1 MKKFLKIFSITLISL
16 VSLLYLA
23 FLFVL
28 PNCIDLNKYE
38 PQIKKA
44 VFDSTGFIVNTE
56 GIKLSTGWNFSAGL
70 KADRIDIL
78 YPNNEKFFQL
88 KNADVKLS
96 LIPLLAKNI
105 IVDSVSADSIILR
118 MKIEKDGSFYIEQF
132 LKKDENKENAE
143 EASTELPL
151 GLKFSDIMPV
161 INVKKYSISL
171 VDSQTN
177 KFYTLTGDTF
187 KISNFVLN
195 DKIKISAIGKILLDK
210 EEHINYDINLFSKVM
225 PTFENTGETTSSQE
239 KIDILY
245 YVKALKTI
253 NLMANIKADL
263 KLTGDIDDIKTDG
276 TLDITGLSL
285 KVKGSQLPQ
294 SYIKT
299 AFSGNKISIDS
310 NLNTSKTE
318 NINVHGYYK
327 YGKNQY
333 IDLTTKSD
341 RISLSNMFDIVS
353 SFLPIFGM
361 NDIKGI
367 SANGTLRANFNIQ
380 SDFKKINSNG
390 YLKVDN
396 ANIFYNLFNIAV
408 KNINS
413 DIDFSRNQIDIRKA
427 SAYVNGAPI
436 SLTGAINTNAYANLN
451 LKADRL
457 SLKGLMATFGML
469 NVLKDNNINSGIVTI
484 DGKLKGN
491 LSKTKP
497 QINVLLENI
506 NLYNKPMKI
515 GVVLTKGSS
524 DITFTKDN
532 KIDGKVL
539 VTGLRIKSPDFGNYS
554 LPSTKLTFDN
564 KNFYIQP
571 SAIFFNNSKI
581 NFKGKVSNYADK
593 KNNNVDIEV
602 YGLILARDLKS
613 IVPKE
618 FRKDISASGKIPMI
632 LKVKGNLNTQTITAQ
647 ALANATNYISYG
659 TVNSLLNKTTLLNA
673 SMHLSN
679 NNLKINDISLNALN
693 TNRGLTENFNSN
705 LSGSTKIA
713 SVTGGIS
720 NLQNKFP
727 YINSLKVSMPNSLII
742 SIPSLKG
749 SKLQI
754 IGNLNVHGSTKNPS
768 IAGQISIPRAT
779 FPSLKTNVKNLNVN
793 VNKSTINASCPY
805 LTVSDSNMG
814 FSTVI
819 DNNFNKGIR
828 IKSMNLDAQK
838 INLDTLLVA
847 LSNLPQNS
855 VGQGTDLGVTLA
867 NGKGKIALFSL
878 GGLKASDVTSNFSIS
893 DNTLK
898 LTNIVGYSYGG
909 KIAGNA
915 SYNIVFGNL
924 KLDMQGRGLSS
935 EPALRDFTG
944 IGNLING
951 AMDFDANN
959 IRLIAGTETQMM
971 QSLRGNTTFIISN
984 GQMGTLGKLENLLYA
999 QNILGNNLL
1008 KNSLGSISK
1017 AVSIKKT
1024 GDFKYIKGKISFSS
1038 GWANINTF
1046 KTSGPAMSLY
1056 LTGNYNL
1063 LNNNIRATMLGRLSN
1078 DVVEVLGPVGE
1089 FSFNKLLSYMP
1100 KFGSITAG
1108 MVNQITTNPYGENVS
1123 MLPDLT
1129 PKQSGA
1135 TKEFK
1140 VILNGNIESTKA
1152 IKSFK
1157 WLSNPTITPATSG
1170 SNSSNTGT
1178 PSTTNSSSSSTT
1190 QPYQTTNRTYTPPTA
1205 SEMQDAVRNKTSDT
1219 INRILSPKSS
1229 QPPASTGVADF
1240 IDNLPDLPQ

>member
-1 MKKFLKIFSITLISL
+1 MKKFLTIFSVTIISL
-16 VSLLYLA
+16 ISLLYLA

-28 PNCIDLNKYE
+28 PNCVDLNKYE

-44 VFDSTGFIVNTE
+44 VYDSTGFIVNTE
-56 GIKLSTGWNFSAGL
+56 DIKLSTGWNFSAGL
-70 KADRIDIL
+70 KAGRIDIL

-96 LIPLLAKNI
+96 LLPLLTKNI
-105 IVDSVSADSIILR
+105 IIDSVSADNIILR

-132 LKKDENKENAE
+132 LKKDENKENTE
-143 EASTELPL
+143 EVSTELPF

-161 INVKKYSISL
+161 IHVKKYSISL

-177 KFYTLTGDTF
+177 KFYTLAGDTF

-210 EEHINYDINLFSKVM
+210 EEHVNYDINLFSKVM
-225 PTFENTGETTSSQE
+225 PTFEPTEVTDSSQE
-239 KIDILY
+239 KFDILY
-245 YVKALKTI
+245 YLKALKTI

-276 TLDITGLSL
+276 TLDITNLSL

-341 RISLSNMFDIVS
+341 KISLSNMFDIVS

-367 SANGTLRANFNIQ
+367 SADGTLKANFNIQ

-396 ANIFYNLFNIAV
+396 ANVFYKLFNISV

-427 SAYVNGAPI
+427 SAFVNGAPI
-436 SLTGAINTNAYANLN
+436 SLTGAINSNAYANLN

-497 QINVLLENI
+497 QINVLLESI
-506 NLYNKPMKI
+506 NLYNKPMKTSVI
-515 GVVLTKGSS
+515 LTKGSS

-532 KIDGKVL
+532 KLDGKVL
-539 VTGLRIKSPDFGNYS
+539 VTGLRIKSSDFGNYS
-554 LPSTKLTFDN
+554 LPSTKLSFDN

-581 NFKGKVSNYADK
+581 DFKGKVSNYADK

-602 YGLILARDLKS
+602 YGLIWGKDLKTL
-613 IVPKE
+613 VPKE
-618 FRKDISASGKIPMI
+618 FRKDISTSGKIPMI
-632 LKVKGNLNTQTITAQ
+632 LKVKGNLESQTITAQ
-647 ALANATNYISYG
+647 ALANANNYISYG
-659 TVNSLLNKTTLLNA
+659 TVSSLLNKTTLLNA
-673 SMHLSN
+673 SMNLAN
-679 NNLKINDISLNALN
+679 NNLKINDLSLNALN
-693 TNRGLTENFNSN
+693 TNRGLTENFNAN
-705 LSGSTKIA
+705 MSGSTKIA

-749 SKLQI
+749 SKLQV
-754 IGNLNVHGSTKNPS
+754 IGNMNVHGSAKSPS
-768 IAGQISIPRAT
+768 IIGQISIPKAT
-779 FPSLKTNVKNLNVN
+779 FPTLKTNVKNLNVN
-793 VNKSTINASCPY
+793 VNKSTITASCPY

-814 FSTVI
+814 FTTNI
-819 DNNFNKGIR
+819 DNNFSKGIR

-878 GGLKASDVTSNFSIS
+878 GGLKASDVTSNFAIN
-893 DNTLK
+893 DNSLK
-898 LTNIVGYSYGG
+898 LNNITGYSYGG

-915 SYNIVFGNL
+915 SYNMVFGNL

-951 AMDFDANN
+951 KMDFDANN
-959 IRLIAGTETQMM
+959 IKLIAGTEAQMM
-971 QSLRGNTTFIISN
+971 QSLRGNTTFIVSN

-1008 KNSLGSISK
+1008 KNSLGSITK

-1024 GDFKYIKGKISFSS
+1024 GDFKYIKGKMNFSS
-1038 GWANINTF
+1038 GWANISTVQ
-1046 KTSGPAMSLY
+1046 TSGPAMSLY
-1056 LTGNYNL
+1056 ITGSYNL

-1089 FSFNKLLSYMP
+1089 FSFNKLLSYIP
-1100 KFGSITAG
+1100 RYGSITSG
-1108 MVNQITTNPYGENVS
+1108 VINQMTTNPYGENVS
-1123 MLPDLT
+1123 MLPDLS
-1129 PKQSGA
+1129 PKQTGA

-1140 VILNGNIESTKA
+1140 VILNGSVNSTKA

-1157 WLSNPTITPATSG
+1157 WLSNPTVTPSTNG
-1170 SNSSNTGT
+1170 SSSSSTGS
-1178 PSTTNSSSSSTT
+1178 STTNSSSSSTT
-1190 QPYQTTNRTYTPPTA
+1190 QPSQTTNRTYTPPTA
-1205 SEMQDAVRNKTSDT
+1205 NEMQDAVRNKTSDT

-1229 QPPASTGVADF
+1229 QPASSTGVADF
-1240 IDNLPDLPQ
+1240 INNLPDLPQ

>member
-105 IVDSVSADSIILR
+105 IIDSVSADSIILR

-581 NFKGKVSNYADK
+581 NFKGKVSNYADN
-593 KNNNVDIEV
+593 KNNSVDIEV

-754 IGNLNVHGSTKNPS
+754 IGNMNIHGSAKNPS
-768 IAGQISIPRAT
+768 IVGQISIPRAT

-805 LTVSDSNMG
+805 LAVSDSNMG

-878 GGLKASDVTSNFSIS
+878 GGSKASDVTSNFSIS

-1229 QPPASTGVADF
+1229 QPASSTGVADF

>member
-1 MKKFLKIFSITLISL
+1 MKKFFKIFSITL
-16 VSLLYLA
+16 VSILSVLYLA

-28 PNCIDLNKYE
+28 PNCVDLNKYE

-44 VFDSTGFIVNTE
+44 ILDSTGFIVNTE
-56 GIKLSTGWNFSAGL
+56 DIKLSTGWNFSAGL
-70 KADRIDIL
+70 KAGRIDIF

-96 LIPLLAKNI
+96 LLPLLTKNI
-105 IVDSVSADSIILR
+105 IIDSVSADNIILR
-118 MKIEKDGSFYIEQF
+118 MKIEKDGTFYIEQF
-132 LKKDENKENAE
+132 LKKDENKETTE
-143 EASTELPL
+143 EVSTELPL

-161 INVKKYSISL
+161 IDVKKYSISL

-177 KFYTLTGDTF
+177 KFYTLTGDNF

-225 PTFENTGETTSSQE
+225 PTFEPTEETSNSQE
-239 KIDILY
+239 KVDILY
-245 YVKALKTI
+245 YLKALKTI
-253 NLMANIKADL
+253 NLMANVKADL

-341 RISLSNMFDIVS
+341 KISLSNMFDIVS

-380 SDFKKINSNG
+380 SDFKKINSSG

-396 ANIFYNLFNIAV
+396 ANVFYNLFNIAV

-436 SLTGAINTNAYANLN
+436 SLTGAINSNAYANLN

-497 QINVLLENI
+497 QINVLLESI
-506 NLYNKPMKI
+506 NLYNKPMRTSVI
-515 GVVLTKGSS
+515 LTKGSS

-554 LPSTKLTFDN
+554 LPSTKLTFDD

-581 NFKGKVSNYADK
+581 DFKGKVSNYADK

-618 FRKDISASGKIPMI
+618 FRKDISASGKIPII
-632 LKVKGNLNTQTITAQ
+632 LKVKGNLDAQTITAQ
-647 ALANATNYISYG
+647 ALANSTNYISYG

-673 SMHLSN
+673 SMNLAN

-713 SVTGGIS
+713 SVTGGVS
-720 NLQNKFP
+720 NLQNKYP

-754 IGNLNVHGSTKNPS
+754 VGNLNVHGSTKNPS
-768 IAGQISIPRAT
+768 ILGQISIPKAT

-814 FSTVI
+814 FTTVI

-855 VGQGTDLGVTLA
+855 VGQGTDLGVTLS

-878 GGLKASDVTSNFSIS
+878 GGLKASDVTSNFVIN
-893 DNTLK
+893 DNSLK
-898 LTNIVGYSYGG
+898 LNNIVGYSYGG

-915 SYNIVFGNL
+915 SYNMVFGNL

-959 IRLIAGTETQMM
+959 IRLIAGTEAQMM

-1008 KNSLGSISK
+1008 KNSLGSITK

-1024 GDFKYIKGKISFSS
+1024 GDFKYIKGKISFSG

-1056 LTGNYNL
+1056 LTGSYNL

-1108 MVNQITTNPYGENVS
+1108 MVNQMTTNPYGENVS

-1157 WLSNPTITPATSG
+1157 WLSNPTITPTTSG
-1170 SNSSNTGT
+1170 SSSSTTG
-1178 PSTTNSSSSSTT
+1178 TTNSSSSSTT
-1190 QPYQTTNRTYTPPTA
+1190 QPSQTTNRTYTPPTA
-1205 SEMQDAVRNKTSDT
+1205 NEMQSQVQNAIQNKTSET
-1219 INRILSPKSS
+1219 LNKILKPKTTTN
-1229 QPPASTGVADF
+1229 QTGVADF

>member
-1 MKKFLKIFSITLISL
+1 MKKFFKIFSITL
-16 VSLLYLA
+16 VSILSVLYLA

-28 PNCIDLNKYE
+28 PNCVDLNKYE

-44 VFDSTGFIVNTE
+44 ILDSTGFIVNTE
-56 GIKLSTGWNFSAGL
+56 DIKLSTGWNFSAGL
-70 KADRIDIL
+70 KAGRIDIF

-96 LIPLLAKNI
+96 LLPLLTKNI
-105 IVDSVSADSIILR
+105 IIDSVSADNIILR
-118 MKIEKDGSFYIEQF
+118 MKIEKDGTFYIEQF
-132 LKKDENKENAE
+132 LKKDENKETTQE
-143 EASTELPL
+143 VSTELPL

-161 INVKKYSISL
+161 IDVKKYSISL

-177 KFYTLTGDTF
+177 KFYTLTGDNF

-225 PTFENTGETTSSQE
+225 PTFEPTEETSNSQE
-239 KIDILY
+239 KVDILY
-245 YVKALKTI
+245 YLKALKTI
-253 NLMANIKADL
+253 NLMANVKADL

-341 RISLSNMFDIVS
+341 KISLSNMFDIVS

-380 SDFKKINSNG
+380 SDFKKINSSG

-396 ANIFYNLFNIAV
+396 ANVFYNLFNIAV

-436 SLTGAINTNAYANLN
+436 SLTGAINSNAYANLN

-497 QINVLLENI
+497 QINVLLESI
-506 NLYNKPMKI
+506 NLYNKPMRTSVI
-515 GVVLTKGSS
+515 LTKGSS

-554 LPSTKLTFDN
+554 LPSTKLTFDD

-581 NFKGKVSNYADK
+581 DFKGKVSNYADK

-618 FRKDISASGKIPMI
+618 FRKDISASGKIPII
-632 LKVKGNLNTQTITAQ
+632 LKVKGNLDAQTITAQ
-647 ALANATNYISYG
+647 ALANSTNYISYG

-673 SMHLSN
+673 SMNLAN

-713 SVTGGIS
+713 SVTGGVS
-720 NLQNKFP
+720 NLQNKYP

-754 IGNLNVHGSTKNPS
+754 VGNLNVHGSTKNPS
-768 IAGQISIPRAT
+768 ILGQISIPKAT

-814 FSTVI
+814 FTTVI

-855 VGQGTDLGVTLA
+855 VGQGTDLGVTLS

-878 GGLKASDVTSNFSIS
+878 GGLKASDVTSNFVIN
-893 DNTLK
+893 DNSLK
-898 LTNIVGYSYGG
+898 LNNIVGYSYGG

-915 SYNIVFGNL
+915 SYNMVFGNL
-924 KLDMQGRGLSS
+924 KLDMQGRGVSS

-959 IRLIAGTETQMM
+959 IRLIAGTEAQMM

-1008 KNSLGSISK
+1008 KNSLGSITK

-1024 GDFKYIKGKISFSS
+1024 GDFKYIKGKISFSG

-1056 LTGNYNL
+1056 LTGSYNL

-1108 MVNQITTNPYGENVS
+1108 MVNQMTTNPYGENVS

-1157 WLSNPTITPATSG
+1157 WLSNPTITPTTSG
-1170 SNSSNTGT
+1170 SSSSTTG
-1178 PSTTNSSSSSTT
+1178 TTNSSSSSTT
-1190 QPYQTTNRTYTPPTA
+1190 QPSQTTNRTYTPPTA
-1205 SEMQDAVRNKTSDT
+1205 NEMQSQVQNAIQNKTSET
-1219 INRILSPKSS
+1219 LNKILKPKTTTN
-1229 QPPASTGVADF
+1229 QTGVADF

>member
-1 MKKFLKIFSITLISL
+1 MKKFLKIFSITLITLIS
-16 VSLLYLA
+16 VLYLA

-28 PNCIDLNKYE
+28 PNCVDLNKYE

-44 VFDSTGFIVNTE
+44 IFDSTGFVVNTE
-56 GIKLSTGWNFSAGL
+56 NIKLSTGWNFSAGL
-70 KADRIDIL
+70 KAGRIDIL

-88 KNADVKLS
+88 NNADVKLS
-96 LIPLLAKNI
+96 LIPLLTKNI
-105 IVDSVSADSIILR
+105 IIDSVSADNVILR

-143 EASTELPL
+143 VVSTELPF
-151 GLKFSDIMPV
+151 GLKFSDIMPI

-171 VDSQTN
+171 IESQTN
-177 KFYTLTGDTF
+177 KFYTLTGNNF
-187 KISNFVLN
+187 KISHFVLN
-195 DKIKISAIGKILLDK
+195 EKIKISAIGKVLLEK

-225 PTFENTGETTSSQE
+225 PTFEPSENATNSQE

-245 YVKALKTI
+245 YLKALKTI

-263 KLTGDIDDIKTDG
+263 KLSGDINDIKTDG

-294 SYIKT
+294 SYIKMS
-299 AFSGNKISIDS
+299 FSGNKISIDS

-327 YGKNQY
+327 YGKSQY

-341 RISLSNMFDIVS
+341 KISLSNMFDIVS

-380 SDFKKINSNG
+380 SDFKKINSSG

-413 DIDFSRNQIDIRKA
+413 DIDFSRNQIEIRKA

-436 SLTGAINTNAYANLN
+436 SLSGAINTNAYANLN

-469 NVLKDNNINSGIVTI
+469 NVLKDNDIISGIITI

-497 QINVLLENI
+497 QINVLLEGI
-506 NLYNKPMKI
+506 NLYNKPMKTRI
-515 GVVLTKGSS
+515 ILSKGVS
-524 DITFTKDN
+524 DITLTKDN
-532 KIDGKVL
+532 KINGNIL
-539 VTGLRIKSPDFGNYS
+539 VTALKVKSADFGNYS
-554 LPSTKLTFDN
+554 LPSTKLSFDD
-564 KNFYIQP
+564 KNFYIKP

-581 NFKGKVSNYADK
+581 DFKGKISNYADN

-602 YGLILARDLKS
+602 YGLIWAKDLKTL
-613 IVPKE
+613 VPKE
-618 FRKDISASGKIPMI
+618 FRKDISSSGKIPMI
-632 LKVKGNLNTQTITAQ
+632 VKVKGNLDSQTITAQ
-647 ALANATNYISYG
+647 ALANANNYISYG
-659 TVNSLLNKTTLLNA
+659 TIKSLLNKTTLVNA
-673 SMHLSN
+673 SMYLTKN
-679 NNLKINDISLNALN
+679 GLKINDISLNALN
-693 TNRGLTENFNSN
+693 SNKGLTENFISN
-705 LSGSTKIA
+705 LSGSTRIA
-713 SVTGGIS
+713 SVIGEVS
-720 NLQNKFP
+720 NLQNKYP
-727 YINSLKVSMPNSLII
+727 YINNLKVSMPNSLII
-742 SIPSLKG
+742 SIPSLKE
-749 SKLQI
+749 SKIQVF
-754 IGNLNVHGSTKNPS
+754 GNLNIYGSSKNPF
-768 IAGQISIPRAT
+768 IIGQISIPKAT
-779 FPSLKTNVKNLNVN
+779 FPSLKTNTKNLNVN
-793 VNKSTINASCPY
+793 ISKNTINVTCPY
-805 LTVSDSNMG
+805 FTVYDSNMG

-819 DNNFNKGIR
+819 DNNFNHGIR
-828 IKSMNLDAQK
+828 IKSMNLDAQR

-847 LSNLPQNS
+847 LSSLPQNS
-855 VGQGTDLGVTLA
+855 IGQGTDLGVTLSS
-867 NGKGKIALFSL
+867 GKGKIGVFSL
-878 GGLKASDVTSNFSIS
+878 GGLRASDVTSNFVIS
-893 DNTLK
+893 DNALK
-898 LTNIVGYSYGG
+898 LNNIVGYAYGG

-924 KLDMQGRGLSS
+924 KLNMQGRGLSS

-944 IGNLING
+944 LGNLING
-951 AMDFDANN
+951 TLDFDANN
-959 IRLIAGTETQMM
+959 IKLIAGSETQMM
-971 QSLRGNTTFIISN
+971 QSLRGNTTFIVSN

-1024 GDFKYIKGKISFSS
+1024 GDFKYIKGKMTFSG
-1038 GWANINTF
+1038 GWANIQSVQ
-1046 KTSGPAMSLY
+1046 TSGPAMSLY
-1056 LTGNYNL
+1056 LTGSYNL
-1063 LNNNIRATMLGRLSN
+1063 LNNNIKATMLGRVSN

-1089 FSFNKLLSYMP
+1089 FSFSKLLSYMP

-1108 MVNQITTNPYGENVS
+1108 LVNQMTTNPYAENLS
-1123 MLPDLT
+1123 MLPALT
-1129 PKQSGA
+1129 PNQNNH

-1140 VILNGNIESTKA
+1140 VILNGSVDSTKA

-1157 WLSNPTITPATSG
+1157 WLSTPTIQQSGTTTSSG
-1170 SNSSNTGT
+1170 
-1178 PSTTNSSSSSTT
+1178 TTNSSSQNTSSN
-1190 QPYQTTNRTYTPPTA
+1190 YQQKTYTPPTVDYA
-1205 SEMQDAVRNKTSDT
+1205 KSQVQNMIQNKTSET
-1219 INRILSPKSS
+1219 LNKILKPKTTTTTP
-1229 QPPASTGVADF
+1229 QTGVADF